1 MAPTVVP
8 KYAVLPSDISNNLK
22 DKNELYEKRMNQRI
36 LYEAYKKRE
45 INSARWT
52 NCGSIK
58 TSLDRMKIITVCS
71 SHWRC
76 SIKIMLLKIS
86 QYSQKALVL
95 ESLF

>member
-45 INSARWT
+45 INSAR
-52 NCGSIK
+52 
-58 TSLDRMKIITVCS
+58 
-71 SHWRC
+71 
-76 SIKIMLLKIS
+76 
-86 QYSQKALVL
+86 
-95 ESLF
+95 